1 VSSEP
6 DEVTVYLLD
15 RAGDAANA
23 FAAKLQGREGVFLV
37 GGAGDVE
44 EALDD
49 IGVASPEVILVGTD
63 LGGSGVVAAV
73 ERVLAIA
80 PDAAVVAL
88 STSADKALVAQAVR
102 SGAAGSLDRAASPGE
117 TITALHVYA
126 RRQRGEAVDMS
137 LAEPP
142 AETTTL
148 RVSGALPRFP
158 AEAPEEVPYQPRQ
171 HPPSG
176 GDAEG
181 LSAKPSS
188 PGPDAPVA
196 GVPEPPSAAPPASPP
211 PPPPPERPPPPS
223 EPPPSYASQSPPHTT
238 AGSPALPVSEGA
250 TGAAEQPPAGPAED
264 EDDGVAQLRQ
274 MLRQEADA
282 AGGRVAPAKEK
293 RGFLGLFK
301 GKQEPGPDQG
311 GKAEGKQKQKGK
323 KETKSR

>member
-1 VSSEP
+1 LSEP
-6 DEVTVYLLD
+6 DEVKVYLLD

-23 FAAKLQGREGVFLV
+23 FAAKLQGRDGVYLV

-88 STSADKALVAQAVR
+88 CTAADKALVAQAVR
-102 SGAAGSLDRAASPGE
+102 SGAAGSLDRTASPGE
-117 TITALHVYA
+117 TITALHVYK

-142 AETTTL
+142 AQTLNL

-158 AEAPEEVPYQPRQ
+158 EPEREPTPYQPTRSE
-171 HPPSG
+171 PEAEPSEVSPAG
-176 GDAEG
+176 GET
-181 LSAKPSS
+181 
-188 PGPDAPVA
+188 
-196 GVPEPPSAAPPASPP
+196 AAPEAEPTMPSYAAGASSVAPMEPP
-211 PPPPPERPPPPS
+211 PPSPSLEPLPPPPS
-223 EPPPSYASQSPPHTT
+223 EPPPPPT
-238 AGSPALPVSEGA
+238 APPPSPAA
-250 TGAAEQPPAGPAED
+250 DAPPAPGEAEPEPPPPPAA
-264 EDDGVAQLRQ
+264 DDSDDPVAHLRE
-274 MLRQEADA
+274 MLRQEAEA
-282 AGGRVAPAKEK
+282 AGGAAAPAKKK

-301 GKQEPGPDQG
+301 GKEESKPDWGPKKD
-311 GKAEGKQKQKGK
+311 GKEGKGK
-323 KETKSR
+323 S